1 MEDTAA
7 PGRAIRNVRLQA
19 IVRALEEDLLRAFME
34 IPGEVL
40 MSRTRRLRTA
50 QAAATVMAAVGGTVM
65 VAVAAVGTIGARSTS
80 NSVRMKGNGLGFKSQ
95 AVSVFRL

>member
-1 MEDTAA
+1 
-7 PGRAIRNVRLQA
+7 
-19 IVRALEEDLLRAFME
+19 
-34 IPGEVL
+34 
-40 MSRTRRLRTA
+40 
-50 QAAATVMAAVGGTVM
+50 MAAVGGTVM